1 MKRAGTVPLVTQ
13 PERAPN
19 PAIRVSMLPRDTNAH
34 GTIFGGQV
42 LAWIDLCAAI
52 CAQRHAGVVGV
63 TAGVDELNFQRPIKV
78 GQVVRL
84 EARVTC
90 TFRTSFEIRVVV
102 HGEDSLKPETWLC
115 VEAFMTFVAI
125 DPEGRPVQVPQL
137 VCESQED
144 RALAHD
150 ASERRRL
157 RLERRAARAHKG

>member
-1 MKRAGTVPLVTQ
+1 MSLRTSPQRSADSRTTMTEFV
-13 PERAPN
+13 
-19 PAIRVSMLPRDTNAH
+19 LPTHANAL
-34 GTIFGGQV
+34 GNVFGGQI
-42 LAWIDLCAAI
+42 LAWMDICAAI

-125 DPEGRPVQVPQL
+125 DNASQPVQVPQL
-137 VCESQED
+137 VCETPED
-144 RALAHD
+144 EALAHD
-150 ASERRRL
+150 ATERRRL
-157 RLERRAARAHKG
+157 RLQRRAARAHKG

>member
-1 MKRAGTVPLVTQ
+1 MSLRTSAQRSADSRTTMTEFV
-13 PERAPN
+13 
-19 PAIRVSMLPRDTNAH
+19 LPTHANAL
-34 GTIFGGQV
+34 GNVFGGQI
-42 LAWIDLCAAI
+42 LAWMDICAAI
-52 CAQRHAGVVGV
+52 CAQRHAGVVSV

-102 HGEDSLKPETWLC
+102 HGEGLLKPETWLC